1 MLSSISF
8 LSLDLIE
15 LAQFLFLS
23 AFTQAGKVGGFF
35 SSPVASG
42 GIELQDGVNF
52 FHEIRFSVV
61 VPLGSI
67 KELPAKTC
75 GEIEASEGNQIAD
88 KKYWIYS
95 EESSEVI
102 EAHCKGKLFD

>member
-1 MLSSISF
+1 MIPKCWLVSLRYCNYNNPMLSSISF

-35 SSPVASG
+35 FSSPVASG

-52 FHEIRFSVV
+52 LHEIRF
-61 VPLGSI
+61 
-67 KELPAKTC
+67 
-75 GEIEASEGNQIAD
+75 
-88 KKYWIYS
+88 
-95 EESSEVI
+95 
-102 EAHCKGKLFD
+102 F

>member
-1 MLSSISF
+1 MLACFAALLLLSSISF

-52 FHEIRFSVV
+52 LHEIRF
-61 VPLGSI
+61 
-67 KELPAKTC
+67 
-75 GEIEASEGNQIAD
+75 
-88 KKYWIYS
+88 
-95 EESSEVI
+95 
-102 EAHCKGKLFD
+102 F